1 VSKTVLIVTG
11 ESSGELYGALLASS
25 IKARWPEARV
35 LGVGGERMREAGVE
49 MIAGISGAFGLTEA
63 VSSYGA
69 LRRTFEKTVAT
80 LRDSSPDVAVLIDY
94 PEFNFRVARKARAMG
109 VKVLYYVS
117 PQVWAWRKGRVKTL
131 AALADR
137 IAVVL
142 PFEEEIYRRAGVE
155 CEFVGHPAGDDI
167 SSVPRDKRTARTLL
181 GLDAERPL
189 VALLPG
195 SRHHELRRLLPV
207 MRETA
212 GRFMREFPNVG
223 LVMPLAPN
231 IEEKRYEGA
240 LKELK
245 EQGVAVVT
253 GNALLAL
260 AASEAAVVAS
270 GTATLQAA
278 LLEIPTVVVYKVF
291 PLTYL
296 VGKLILK
303 VRYITLANLLLG
315 REALPELIQGRARP
329 DEIMEQLRALLG
341 DAGRREEMLSALKAV
356 KGLFEGR
363 RPSERVAE
371 MVGEMAGWNASAV
384 PSNGGR
390 PQASLRP
397 KGAGPRPSEKA

>member
-212 GRFMREFPNVG
+212 GRFKREFPDFG

-231 IEEKRYEGA
+231 IEKRRYEGA

-260 AASEAAVVAS
+260 AASE
-270 GTATLQAA
+270 AA

-363 RPSERVAE
+363 RPSGRVAE